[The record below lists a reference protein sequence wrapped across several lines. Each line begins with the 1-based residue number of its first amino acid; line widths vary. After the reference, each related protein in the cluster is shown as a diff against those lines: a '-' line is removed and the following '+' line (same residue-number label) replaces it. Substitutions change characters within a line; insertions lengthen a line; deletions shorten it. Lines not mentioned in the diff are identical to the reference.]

1 MERFQGYF
9 LFCYITHSAKSFDL
23 CVPRSLSLTTILK
36 SLLKECKRMMVDR
49 ISVYPIRIK
58 REREM
63 LAGTFSY
70 QDYQSVI
77 VVVESDGVEGYGEAM
92 SRYEPLTL
100 ATIVK
105 YLFEVIRGKKLM
117 PQKAF
122 EEIYN
127 FLRVRGHTRGM
138 EIEALSGIEMAL
150 WDLHCK
156 MERRSLASILGRE
169 RRKSFSV
176 LAGSVSCKEKDLEKR
191 IEQMKS
197 LSIAGFKLKIGFG
210 SERDSECTRNAR
222 ELWEDAK
229 IVLDSNCSY
238 TFNDALLLSKKLN
251 GVGIEWFEEPFY
263 PDSFEEYVRL
273 RRNSS
278 LKIGGGEGWF
288 LKDLEDAINLG
299 AVDVLEPSVSRCGG
313 IGIFHSA
320 ASLAIKDG
328 ITVCPMVGANSSI
341 SLAASLHLASS
352 LGLELV
358 EFDPFENPLYRITE
372 GFPSLRSG
380 KLVLPG
386 GHGLGIELDKR
397 FLRKVS
403 LKVIE

>member
-1 MERFQGYF
+1 
-9 LFCYITHSAKSFDL
+9 
-23 CVPRSLSLTTILK
+23 
-36 SLLKECKRMMVDR
+36 MMVNR
-49 ISVYPIRIK
+49 ISVYPVRIK

-70 QDYQSVI
+70 HDYQSVI

-100 ATIVK
+100 AMIVK
-105 YLFEVIRGKKLM
+105 YLFEVIRGKTLR
-117 PQKAF
+117 PEKAF
-122 EEIYN
+122 EEIYS
-127 FLRVRGHTRGM
+127 FLRVRGHTRGL

-169 RRKSFSV
+169 GRKNFSV
-176 LAGSVSCKEKDLEKR
+176 LAGSVSCREKDLKKR
-191 IEQMKS
+191 IEHMKS

-210 SERDSECTRNAR
+210 SDKDSECARNAR
-222 ELWEDAK
+222 KLWEDAK
-229 IVLDSNCSY
+229 IVLDSNCGY
-238 TFNDALLLSKKLN
+238 TFDDALLLSRKLR

-263 PDSFEEYVRL
+263 PDSFEEYLRL
-273 RRNSS
+273 KRTSS

-288 LKDLEDAINLG
+288 LKDLEDAVKLG

-320 ASLAIKDG
+320 ATHAIRDG
-328 ITVCPMVGANSSI
+328 IAVCPMVGANSSV

-358 EFDPFENPLYRITE
+358 EYDPFENPLYRITE

-380 KLVLPG
+380 KLVLPR
-386 GHGLGIELDKR
+386 GHGIGIELDKR
-397 FLRKVS
+397 FLREAS
-403 LKVIE
+403 LKIIE